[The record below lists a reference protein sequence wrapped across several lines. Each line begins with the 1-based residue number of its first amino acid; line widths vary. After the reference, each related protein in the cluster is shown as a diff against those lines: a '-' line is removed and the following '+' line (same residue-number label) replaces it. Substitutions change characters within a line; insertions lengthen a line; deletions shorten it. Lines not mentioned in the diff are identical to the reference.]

1 MQSKFEVPDASEVE
15 FGDISPLASK
25 LSLIVGQLRRDRNGL
40 SAVPC
45 CCSSYIVFSN
55 IRLTPHPLLLFLL
68 ALQVTLP
75 SRLYSRKPPPS
86 LFFYLG
92 FWKTSKRP
100 PPCCMCTLHKSHS

>member
-55 IRLTPHPLLLFLL
+55 IRLTPHPLLLFSSCSPGHPPIKIVQQKAPTESLFL
-68 ALQVTLP
+68 
-75 SRLYSRKPPPS
+75 SRLLEDK
-86 LFFYLG
+86 
-92 FWKTSKRP
+92 
-100 PPCCMCTLHKSHS
+100 